1 MQKHKNYTGKH
12 EGITEVKMISSLT
25 KMLKQS
31 GFKDDDIVFQ
41 GGKTN
46 KLNS

>member
-1 MQKHKNYTGKH
+1 VKEHKHFTGKK
-12 EGITEVKMISSLT
+12 GATSEVEMIGSLT
-25 KMLKQS
+25 KMLKKS

-41 GGKTN
+41 GGKAT